1 MSTRTS
7 AVRAFDQ
14 RRWSEIAPLW
24 ALLAMLGAGAWIY
37 TVTRARDMGVGPGTM
52 GMAFAFFIA
61 MWVAMMAAMML
72 PAIGPLAAG
81 EGALVRGRANQGARV
96 SAGLAFGAGFLAP
109 WAMYGML
116 AFAAFVGTGHLVN
129 SSPGA
134 ARWLGVGIF
143 ALAGLYQFTPIKRR
157 ALEHCRMPMA
167 APSGVGP
174 VTGVGPVPGGFLSG
188 LRDGA
193 VCVGCCAALMAIFLA
208 TGAMSISTMAAL
220 AVVIFGEKLL
230 PDARTFTVAVGLVL
244 LGFAVAAAVHPALL
258 GGLHPANGA
267 MPMGGSPTM
276 GGM

>member
-14 RRWSEIAPLW
+14 RRWSEVAPLW
-24 ALLAMLGAGAWIY
+24 SLLALLGAGAWIY

-52 GMAFAFFIA
+52 GMAFVFFIA

-81 EGALVRGRANQGARV
+81 EGALVGGRANQGARV

-109 WAMYGML
+109 WALYGVL
-116 AFAAFVGTGHLVN
+116 AFTAFVGTGHLVD

-134 ARWLGVGIF
+134 AKWLGVGIF
-143 ALAGLYQFTPIKRR
+143 AVAGLYQFTPIKRR
-157 ALEHCRMPMA
+157 ALEHCRTPMA

-174 VTGVGPVPGGFLSG
+174 VGGGLLAG

-230 PDARTFTVAVGLVL
+230 PDTRTFTVAVGLVL

-258 GGLHPANGA
+258 GGLHPAGGA
-267 MPMGGSPTM
+267 MRMGGSPTM